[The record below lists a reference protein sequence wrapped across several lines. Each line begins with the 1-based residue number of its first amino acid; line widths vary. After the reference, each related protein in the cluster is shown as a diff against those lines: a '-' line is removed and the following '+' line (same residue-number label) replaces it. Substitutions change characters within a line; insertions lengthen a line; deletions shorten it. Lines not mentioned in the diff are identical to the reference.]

1 MVQERG
7 TRDETRTNPVE
18 LASERLAR
26 AGSVTF
32 GLVSKAIVAVPT
44 LGSKSGHSGFGSI
57 PPRVST
63 NVGVVCD
70 AVAAQNVN
78 WAYKNQ
84 FVFVGIT
91 NAHRHGLQKGHP

>member
-44 LGSKSGHSGFGSI
+44 LGSKSGAFRIWINPASCVDKRRRCLRCG
-57 PPRVST
+57 R
-63 NVGVVCD
+63 C
-70 AVAAQNVN
+70 A
-78 WAYKNQ
+78 KCEL
-84 FVFVGIT
+84 GI
-91 NAHRHGLQKGHP
+91 